1 MINRA
6 LFLRE
11 LRGSVKTLIVFGSIT
26 LLYIVIIVDMYDPKL
41 AASLDDFVKAM
52 PDLMAAFGMKQG
64 ATSLISFLDSYLYG
78 FVLLLFPMVF
88 SILRA
93 NGLIAR
99 YVDRGSMVS
108 LIAAPVKRSTVAF
121 TQLCVLIADIIIL
134 LALSTVTEIISAAIL
149 FPGELNTSGLL
160 ILNAGLLALQLFIAG
175 ICFFCSCLFSDARFS
190 MGFGAG
196 IPSLMYVL
204 KMLADASSG
213 AEDIKYFTFLTLFN
227 PDGLIH
233 SESGA
238 IISATILFAS
248 AIALFAGS
256 VVVFTKK
263 DLSI

>member
-6 LFLRE
+6 LYLRE
-11 LRGSVKTLIVFGSIT
+11 LRGSVKTLIIFGSIT
-26 LLYIVIIVDMYDPKL
+26 ILYIAIIVDMYDPKL

-93 NGLIAR
+93 NGLIAK

-108 LIAAPVKRSTVAF
+108 LLAAPVKRRTVAL
-121 TQLCVLIADIIIL
+121 TQMSVLITDIIIL
-134 LALSTVTEIISAAIL
+134 LGLSTVAEIIFSAIF
-149 FPGELNTSGLL
+149 FPGKLDTSELL
-160 ILNAGLLALQLFIAG
+160 ILNAGLLALQLLIAA
-175 ICFFCSCLFSDARFS
+175 ICFFCSCLFSDARYS
-190 MGFGAG
+190 LGFGAG

-204 KMLADASSG
+204 QMLADASSG
-213 AEDIKYFTFLTLFN
+213 AKDIKYFTFLTLFDA
-227 PDGLIH
+227 DGLIH
-233 SESGA
+233 AKNSA
-238 IISATILFAS
+238 ITGSIILFVC
-248 AIALFAGS
+248 AIAFFAGS
-256 VVVFTKK
+256 IKIFTKK